1 MGYTTGEIIMVD
13 FAVLNSKSSIFKN
26 RDEFYKNFSEILKV
40 LDFLRSKNYYTT
52 LRTSISIDE
61 I

>member
-1 MGYTTGEIIMVD
+1 MACWFFWWMGYTTGEIIMVD

-40 LDFLRSKNYYTT
+40 LDFLRIKIIIQ
-52 LRTSISIDE
+52 L
-61 I
+61 